1 MDNFVEPNW
10 RSSKAQL
17 RRIGL
22 PNGHTLMRRFHEPDD
37 EKRMIVIL
45 PPERYSDWLHA
56 SAAQSIDVMQP
67 WPADRLLALDPVV
80 EERGLF

>member
-22 PNGHTLMRRFHEPDD
+22 PDGHTLMRQFHKPVD

-56 SAAQSIDVMQP
+56 NAAQSMDFMQP
-67 WPADRLLALDPVV
+67 WPVDRLLALDPVV